1 MELKNS
7 NVVKWLNLIKNQ
19 KQLANAYLAVQV
31 CVQDMSFERWWEDLT
46 KTPFL
51 NNRFSTAKKFWECLR
66 AIDSSNEVERDPVVI
81 KQLKTNSRNKN
92 SNYFISCF
100 LKKLLCLYFTNKYWP
115 MLVYQNIGVER
126 RIFFFIILL
135 KYFCF
140 EFWNWNLNLN
150 HSLTY
155 TQITIASAM
164 TIAKWFLRRSFPDTV
179 IISLNVSLS
188 TGIPALGLVVKGE
201 RYTVWRLFAQSH
213 SFDFNWFAF
222 GGLSKRSWIRRDT
235 YVMDWK

>member
-164 TIAKWFLRRSFPDTV
+164 TIARVIFAS
-179 IISLNVSLS
+179 IISRHSHNILKCISEYGDPCIGACGKRRAIYSL
-188 TGIPALGLVVKGE
+188 TAVRTIA
-201 RYTVWRLFAQSH
+201 FI
-213 SFDFNWFAF
+213 WF
-222 GGLSKRSWIRRDT
+222 
-235 YVMDWK
+235 